1 MKKILLMLLV
11 ISGLQVQGQKLKDL
25 LYSGKLKNDSGT
37 VIRKDDDLSTKI
49 DTTRKKA
56 PEPEIKTVT
65 GQATNNNQPATG
77 NTGNDNNGG
86 AGNQPNGN
94 NGANTNPAANTGAD
108 AGPKDNN
115 KIWKD
120 YMETFLEELKTEVVP
135 DKRLKPGTYYIL
147 VEYEIGVDGSVSIN
161 NVLPS
166 PDSDYL
172 KDQIKKRMTL
182 SAPQMSPVMASGKAR
197 KVVKKY
203 NFTLLK

>member
-1 MKKILLMLLV
+1 MKKIFFLLLI
-11 ISGLQVQGQKLKDL
+11 ISATQVQGQKLKDL

-49 DTTRKKA
+49 DTTRKKT
-56 PEPEIKTVT
+56 PEPEIKTV
-65 GQATNNNQPATG
+65 GSQNPSSPGGTNNNNPAAE
-77 NTGNDNNGG
+77 NNG
-86 AGNQPNGN
+86 ATTNQPNGN
-94 NGANTNPAANTGAD
+94 APAD

-115 KIWKD
+115 SIWKE
-120 YMETFLEELKTEVVP
+120 YMATFMEELKTDVVP

-147 VEYEIGVDGSVSIN
+147 IEYEIGVDGSVSIN

-166 PDSDYL
+166 PESDYL